1 MRPSRA
7 AGAGEARIP
16 APLMLSSLPSG
27 RTIFN
32 PSSGELIVITEP
44 SADSGG
50 EQLTF
55 ELFLGPG
62 GKVPAGHLHPRQE
75 ETFSVLQGRMR
86 FRVGLRVRYAGPGES
101 VTVPR
106 GTFHTFLNCGGGT
119 AHVRVRSRP
128 ALRMEEVLVAG
139 AELGRRRAGG
149 LSRWR
154 WAIEGLSFLR
164 EFRAEVAAPLVP
176 GWVVGAAARVFAVSL
191 PLRAERLP

>member
-1 MRPSRA
+1 MRPARA
-7 AGAGEARIP
+7 AGSGG
-16 APLMLSSLPSG
+16 APTPTMPVRGPLPPG

-32 PSSGELIVITEP
+32 PTSGELIVITET
-44 SADSGG
+44 SAESGG
-50 EQLTF
+50 QQLTF

-62 GKVPAGHLHPRQE
+62 GKVPGGHIHPRQE

-86 FRVGLRVRYAGPGES
+86 FRLGLRVRYAGPGES
-101 VTVPR
+101 VTVPS

-128 ALRMEEVLVAG
+128 ALRMEEVLGAA

-154 WAIEGLSFLR
+154 WAIEAISFLR
-164 EFRAEVAAPLVP
+164 EFRAEVAAPLLP
-176 GWVVGAAARVFAVSL
+176 GWVVSAAARIAAGA
-191 PLRAERLP
+191 PALRAERLP